1 LLSNPVPTERSDE
14 HDYDHPKRKI
24 PEIRIQLR
32 SCHSCD
38 THVIYRRY
46 TRASIMIRGP
56 VHKLVPPYHM
66 MLEHT
71 HRILYKE
78 FSEAVDSAPTMR
90 PTVVGRTGLS
100 HAETEIEKWR
110 AETGARNPPL
120 QDRKH
125 QKLLTRN
132 WVASA

>member
-1 LLSNPVPTERSDE
+1 MDSAPASRPTFENSAPTMRPTAEGHFANQIGPAIAADIDNSGVGDR
-14 HDYDHPKRKI
+14 PRKI

-66 MLEHT
+66 MLN
-71 HRILYKE
+71 
-78 FSEAVDSAPTMR
+78 A
-90 PTVVGRTGLS
+90 
-100 HAETEIEKWR
+100 
-110 AETGARNPPL
+110 
-120 QDRKH
+120 
-125 QKLLTRN
+125 LT
-132 WVASA
+132 

>member
-1 LLSNPVPTERSDE
+1 MIFAQFLKQYYERSDE

-66 MLEHT
+66 MLNALT
-71 HRILYKE
+71 
-78 FSEAVDSAPTMR
+78 SDTAV
-90 PTVVGRTGLS
+90 
-100 HAETEIEKWR
+100 
-110 AETGARNPPL
+110 
-120 QDRKH
+120 
-125 QKLLTRN
+125 
-132 WVASA
+132 